1 MGMARPRGW
10 RAPDWVGTVP
20 EPTLGGRIV
29 LTFLVVA
36 CCFAV
41 LLRNNQVLFAT
52 CAITATVVLSGIL
65 TFLSVGRLS
74 IERSLPPRV
83 FAGALFDVRLRVR
96 NASRWRPALSVGFL
110 DALQVADAQA
120 IVRAPLL
127 PVLPPGAAVEVS
139 YPRRIH
145 RRGVYTVVNTLAMT
159 RFPFGIFERRV
170 VAQSPARLVVLPA
183 LGRLRRVADRELVR
197 RAPSPRNLRRA
208 RGGTEEFESLRDYR
222 PGDNPRHIHWRTSA
236 RAGMLV
242 RRVLRDED
250 SGDLH
255 VLLDLCVRGPDE
267 ATRRRNVERAVS
279 CAATLLAQA
288 AARGRRAT
296 AHFAHGSAGHSGT
309 RAGLLAALEVLA
321 AVQPGDVPAEAVLQG
336 APLPRGASAILLSL
350 EGPAEDARRCAARRG
365 VELRV
370 WDVED
375 KAFGRLFARR

>member
-1 MGMARPRGW
+1 MEMVRARGW
-10 RAPDWVGTVP
+10 QAPDWLGTVP

-52 CAITATVVLSGIL
+52 CTITATVVLSGIL

-83 FAGALFDVRLRVR
+83 FAGAPFDVRLRVR

-120 IVRAPLL
+120 LVRGPVL

-145 RRGVYTVVNTLAMT
+145 RRGIYMVVNTLAMT

-183 LGRLRRVADRELVR
+183 LGLLRHVTERELMR

-208 RGGTEEFESLRDYR
+208 RGGTEEFESLREYR
-222 PGDNPRHIHWRTSA
+222 AGDNPRHIHWRTSA

-255 VLLDLCVRGPDE
+255 VLLDMCVHGPDE
-267 ATRRRNVERAVS
+267 TARRRNVERAVS
-279 CAATLLAQA
+279 CAATLLAYA
-288 AARGRRAT
+288 ADRGRRAT
-296 AHFAHGSAGHSGT
+296 VHFAHGTAGHTGT
-309 RAGLLAALEVLA
+309 RGGLLAALEVLA
-321 AVQPGDVPAEAVLQG
+321 AVQAGDVGAEAVLKA
-336 APLPRGASAILLSL
+336 APLPRGAAAILLSL
-350 EGPAEDARRCAARRG
+350 AGPGDEARRAAAGRG
-365 VELRV
+365 GELRV
-370 WDVED
+370 WDLED

>member
-1 MGMARPRGW
+1 MARARGW
-10 RAPDWVGTVP
+10 RAPDWLGTVP

-65 TFLSVGRLS
+65 TYLSVGRLS

-83 FAGALFDVRLRVR
+83 FAGALFDVRLRVK

-110 DALQVADAQA
+110 DALQVADAQTL
-120 IVRAPLL
+120 VRGPVL
-127 PVLPPGAAVEVS
+127 PVLPPGEAVEVT
-139 YPRRIH
+139 YPRRIQ
-145 RRGVYTVVNTLAMT
+145 RRGIYTVVNTLAMT

-183 LGRLRRVADRELVR
+183 LGRLGRVSERDLVR
-197 RAPSPRNLRRA
+197 RAPSPRNLRRS
-208 RGGTEEFESLRDYR
+208 RGGAEEFESLREYR

-242 RRVLRDED
+242 RRVLRDEE

-255 VLLDLCVRGPDE
+255 VLLDTCVRGSDE
-267 ATRRRNVERAVS
+267 VARRRNVERAVS
-279 CAATLLAQA
+279 CAATLLAHA
-288 AARGRRAT
+288 AERGRRAT
-296 AHFAHGSAGHSGT
+296 VHFAPGMAGHTGT
-309 RAGLLAALEVLA
+309 RAGLLAALEILA
-321 AVQPGDVPAEAVLQG
+321 AVQPGDVRVEAVLQA
-336 APLPRGASAILLSL
+336 APLPRGASAILVSL
-350 EGPAEDARRCAARRG
+350 AGSAEEARHAAAARG
-365 VELRV
+365 LELRV

>member
-1 MGMARPRGW
+1 MARQGGRDAPGW
-10 RAPDWVGTVP
+10 LGTVP

-65 TFLSVGRLS
+65 TFLSAGRLR

-83 FAGALFDVRLRVR
+83 FAGALFDVRLKVT
-96 NASRWRPALSVGFL
+96 NASRWRPALGLGFL

-120 IVRAPLL
+120 IARGPVL
-127 PVLPPGAAVEVS
+127 PVLPPGAGVEVS

-145 RRGVYTVVNTLAMT
+145 RRGIYTVVNTLAMT

-170 VAQSPARLVVLPA
+170 LAQSPARLVVLPA
-183 LGRLRRVADRELVR
+183 IGRLFRATERDLARRV
-197 RAPSPRNLRRA
+197 PSARNVRRA
-208 RGGTEEFESLRDYR
+208 RGGTEEFEGLREYR

-250 SGDLH
+250 AGDLH
-255 VLLDLCVRGPDE
+255 VFLDTCVLGIDE
-267 ATRRRNVERAVS
+267 TVRRRNVERAVS
-279 CAATLLAQA
+279 CAATLLAHA
-288 AARGRRAT
+288 ADRGRRAT
-296 AHFAHGSAGHSGT
+296 VHFARGEAGHTGA
-309 RAGLLAALEVLA
+309 RASLFGALEILA
-321 AVQPGDVPAEAVLQG
+321 AVEPADLPPEAVFAS
-336 APLPRGASAILLSL
+336 APLPQGASAVLLSL
-350 EGPAEDARRCAARRG
+350 AGPAEEARRAAASRG
-365 VELRV
+365 VDLRV
-370 WDVED
+370 WDLED
-375 KAFGRLFARR
+375 KAFGRLFAKR